1 MVKHKIL
8 VLTNSIEGLYRFRKE
23 LIEDLQRMGYTVF
36 ISAPYNTKTNYFN
49 NQNCHMINTVLDR
62 RGTNAIS
69 DIRLFVHYKSLLKE
83 INPDVVLTYTI
94 KPNIFGGFACR
105 ISSTPYIANVTGLGT
120 AIENG
125 GLLQKGILRLYKSGL
140 KKAACV
146 FFQNESNMKF
156 FESRNI
162 VTGKVELLP
171 GSGVNLS
178 QHRFEEYPDDS
189 GGIRFLYIG
198 RIMKA
203 KGIDELLGAIEI
215 VKNDHPNV
223 HFDIVGP
230 CEEDYES
237 KLLAM
242 ENQGLLSY
250 HGAQEN
256 VHDFIKNAHA
266 LINPSHHEGMSNV
279 LLEAAATG
287 RPVLAS
293 NIPGC
298 MEVFEEGKS
307 GFGFHVKDT
316 LDLIKVID
324 KFIHLPYTKKR
335 EMSYLSRNKVMR
347 EFDRQVIVNTYCD
360 EIQKLIKLDS
370 QRVGLVIF

>member
-1 MVKHKIL
+1 MAKHKVL
-8 VLTNSIEGLYRFRKE
+8 VLTNSIEGLYSFRKE

-36 ISAPYNTKTNYFN
+36 ISAPYNTKTNYFS

-69 DIRLFVHYKSLLKE
+69 DIRLFFHYRSLLKE

-105 ISSTPYIANVTGLGT
+105 ISSTPYITNITGLGT

-140 KKAACV
+140 KKADCV
-146 FFQNESNMKF
+146 FVQNESNMKF

-162 VTGKVELLP
+162 VTGKAELLP
-171 GSGVNLS
+171 GSGVNLT
-178 QHRFEEYPDDS
+178 QHCFEEYPDDS
-189 GGIRFLYIG
+189 DGIRFLYIG

-203 KGIDELLGAIEI
+203 KGIDELLEAIEI
-215 VKNDHPNV
+215 VKKAYPNV

-230 CEEDYES
+230 CEENYES
-237 KLLAM
+237 KLSAM
-242 ENQGLLSY
+242 ESQGLLSY
-250 HGAQEN
+250 HGVQEN
-256 VHDFIKNAHA
+256 VHGFLKSAHA
-266 LINPSHHEGMSNV
+266 LINPSYHEGMSNV

-298 MEVFEEGKS
+298 REAFEEGITGL
-307 GFGFHVKDT
+307 GFDAKDSNALARILEIFIDT
-316 LDLIKVID
+316 SYQAKKEMGKTGRDKVE
-324 KFIHLPYTKKR
+324 K
-335 EMSYLSRNKVMR
+335 
-347 EFDRQVIVNTYCD
+347 EFDRENVINAYIK
-360 EIQKLIKLDS
+360 EIKIALK
-370 QRVGLVIF
+370 